1 MAYVEGRTI
10 HDADAHIME
19 APDFLDGYVADEYAR
34 EIKRQNL
41 FSALG
46 EKQGRDLFAIV
57 RGRHDDPAWI
67 AEGERQIML
76 RKNYEALGSWRREDR
91 PRALDSLG
99 FASQLV
105 FTTTFLGLL
114 NLEHGGD
121 PKKRAEVARGFNRAM
136 VDFCSVDR
144 RMLASCYVPL
154 ADFAEAD
161 AIAREAIALGAKALL
176 IPSRCPKG
184 HSPSHIG
191 FDSVWAQAQEA
202 GIPILFHVGG
212 GGPLL
217 SPDYFVNGMPPV
229 PDFHGGDGNFRSVDY
244 MAIPYPPMQTLA
256 TMIFDRVLDRYP
268 RLKFG
273 VIEQGASWLPG
284 WMRAMDS
291 AHTAFIKNED
301 RLKKMS
307 LRPSEFVRRQ
317 VRVTPYPAE
326 ETGWIIANSGDEICM
341 FSSDFPHVEG
351 GRNPLK
357 RFEDATITTA
367 EAARQRFYCDNFID
381 LMGNGLAPD
390 LRGIHPVAAGQDSSK
405 Y

>member
-1 MAYVEGRTI
+1 MTYAEGRTI

-19 APDFLDGYVADEYAR
+19 APDFLDGYVEEQYAK
-34 EIKRQNL
+34 EVKRQNL

-46 EKQGRDLFAIV
+46 EKSGRDLFALV
-57 RGRHDDPAWI
+57 RERHDDPAWRSD
-67 AEGERQIML
+67 GERQIML

-91 PRALDSLG
+91 PRALDCLG

-114 NLEHGGD
+114 GLEHGGD
-121 PKKRAEVARGFNRAM
+121 AKKRAAVARGFNRAM
-136 VDFCSVDR
+136 IDFCAVDR
-144 RMLASCYVPL
+144 RLLSSCYVPL
-154 ADFAEAD
+154 ADFDEAA
-161 AIAREAIALGAKALL
+161 AIAREAIGLGANAIL

-184 HSPSHIG
+184 HSPSHRG
-191 FDSVWAQAQEA
+191 LDPVWAQAQEA

-217 SPDYFVNGMPPV
+217 SPDYFANGMPPV

-256 TMIFDRVLDRYP
+256 TMIFDRVLDRFP

-284 WMRAMDS
+284 WMRSMDS
-291 AHTAFIKNED
+291 AHTAFIKNEE

-307 LRPSEFVRRQ
+307 LKPSEFVRRQ

-326 ETGWIIANSGDEICM
+326 DTGWIIANSGEEICM
-341 FSSDFPHVEG
+341 FSSDYPHVEG
-351 GRNPLK
+351 GRHPLK
-357 RFEDATITTA
+357 RFDDALKETP
-367 EAARQRFYCDNFID
+367 ERARRRFYSDNFVD
-381 LMGNGLAPD
+381 LMGSGLAPD
-390 LRGIHPVAAGQDSSK
+390 LRQTGPAAPN
-405 Y
+405 

>member
-1 MAYVEGRTI
+1 MPYVEGRTI

-19 APDFLDGYVADEYAR
+19 APDFLDGYVEEDYAR
-34 EIKRQNL
+34 QVKRQNL

-46 EKQGRDLFAIV
+46 EKSGRDLFALV
-57 RGRHDDPAWI
+57 RGRHDDPAWR
-67 AEGERQIML
+67 AEGERQILL

-91 PRALDSLG
+91 PRALDCLG
-99 FASQLV
+99 FKSQLV

-114 NLEHGGD
+114 GLEYGDD
-121 PKKRAEVARGFNRAM
+121 PKKRAAVARGFNRAM
-136 VDFCSVDR
+136 IDFCSIDR
-144 RMLASCYVPL
+144 RLLASCYVPL
-154 ADFAEAD
+154 ADFAEA
-161 AIAREAIALGAKALL
+161 ATIAREAIALGAKALL

-191 FDSVWAQAQEA
+191 LDPVWAQAQEA

-256 TMIFDRVLDRYP
+256 TMIFDRVLDRFA

-307 LRPSEFVRRQ
+307 IRPSEFVRRQ

-326 ETGWIIANSGDEICM
+326 DTGWIIANSGDEVCM

-351 GRNPLK
+351 GRNPIK
-357 RFEDATITTA
+357 RFEDAMKDTP
-367 EAARQRFYCDNFID
+367 EAAKQRFYSGNFID

-390 LRGIHPVAAGQDSSK
+390 LRGTPI
-405 Y
+405 

>member
-19 APDFLDGYVADEYAR
+19 APDFLDGYVAQEYAR

-41 FSALG
+41 FSAIG
-46 EKQGRDLFAIV
+46 EKSGRDLFAIV

-114 NLEHGGD
+114 GLEHGND
-121 PKKRAEVARGFNRAM
+121 AKKRAAVARGFNRAM
-136 VDFCSVDR
+136 IDFCAIDR
-144 RMLASCYVPL
+144 RLLASCYVPL
-154 ADFAEAD
+154 ADFAEAA
-161 AIAREAIALGAKALL
+161 AIAGEAIALGAKALL

-191 FDSVWAQAQEA
+191 LDPVWAQAQEA
-202 GIPILFHVGG
+202 GIPVLFHVGG
-212 GGPLL
+212 GGQLL

-291 AHTAFIKNED
+291 AHTAFIKNEE

-326 ETGWIIANSGDEICM
+326 DTGWIIANSSDEICM
-341 FSSDFPHVEG
+341 FSSDYPHVEG

-357 RFEDATITTA
+357 RFEDAMSATPQSA
-367 EAARQRFYCDNFID
+367 KQRFYSYNYID
-381 LMGNGLAPD
+381 LMGNGLSLE
-390 LRGIHPVAAGQDSSK
+390 LRGLASASASE
-405 Y
+405 